1 MIFPPTS
8 EDFYQRCY
16 SKASS
21 TYSCL
26 SMPIQY
32 FGSQLLD
39 YMTEVDGEG
48 DEREDERGDGSRE
61 TREITRWDSHLD
73 DIRKV
78 FKKNRDLVD
87 SLLKTSKLKYVKP
100 NCSWYFFIDFVEY
113 SDKLKAH
120 NLDTSQKI
128 VQWLARHGVI
138 CVAGSTFRN
147 KELTVR
153 LSIVDFTIDD
163 SYPEI
168 AAKITTNIE
177 ALIKLVENL

>member
-1 MIFPPTS
+1 
-8 EDFYQRCY
+8 
-16 SKASS
+16 
-21 TYSCL
+21 
-26 SMPIQY
+26 
-32 FGSQLLD
+32 
-39 YMTEVDGEG
+39 MTEVDGE
-48 DEREDERGDGSRE
+48 GDGSRE

-73 DIRKV
+73 DIRQV

-168 AAKITTNIE
+168 ESKISTNIE